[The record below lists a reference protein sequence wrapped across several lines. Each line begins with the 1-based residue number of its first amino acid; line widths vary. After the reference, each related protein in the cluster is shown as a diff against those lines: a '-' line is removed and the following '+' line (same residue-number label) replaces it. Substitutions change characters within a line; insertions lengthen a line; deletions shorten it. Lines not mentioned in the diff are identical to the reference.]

1 MTWFFGSAQSVC
13 SALSTRC
20 GTTWPSVESR
30 VSYRPAS
37 AAWRGGQGAR
47 VAKTMGGGRRQS
59 WREGV

>member
-37 AAWRGGQGAR
+37 AAWRGGR
-47 VAKTMGGGRRQS
+47 GGEGREDHGG
-59 WREGV
+59 WAAAELA